1 MNNRATLPVWGGAL
15 PPGVARGGDSS
26 SLLVDSAISH
36 CEKLRRVLEL
46 EEWINAT
53 PDNPILAGTR
63 RKWQEER
70 EQLLSELHLDKPDA
84 ANV

>member
-1 MNNRATLPVWGGAL
+1 MNNRATRPVWDGDI
-15 PPGVARGGDSS
+15 PPSVARGDDSS

-46 EEWINAT
+46 QEWVDST
-53 PDNPILAGTR
+53 SDNPLLAGTC

-70 EQLLSELHLDKPDA
+70 ERLLSELHLE
-84 ANV
+84 

>member
-1 MNNRATLPVWGGAL
+1 MNNRATRPVWDGDI
-15 PPGVARGGDSS
+15 PRSVVRGGDSS

-46 EEWINAT
+46 QEWVDST
-53 PDNPILAGTR
+53 PDNPLLAGTC

-70 EQLLSELHLDKPDA
+70 EQLLSELHLE
-84 ANV
+84 